1 MLLKN
6 MVVMKICVFGALLA
20 CPCRVTAEEEEPMQG
35 LKIESKTHEYSADYH
50 IAKEE
55 GQNPDEDED
64 KKRTCVGMGEKVT
77 LTLTEKKALVGEDED
92 IRWSLDMV
100 QKRSRCPINRSN
112 WKCASLP
119 TSPGSTGKRKEAAE
133 E

>member
-6 MVVMKICVFGALLA
+6 KVVMKICVFGALLA

-77 LTLTEKKALVGEDED
+77 LTLTGSRSSSERIRISGGAWRTGGIWAALT
-92 IRWSLDMV
+92 
-100 QKRSRCPINRSN
+100 
-112 WKCASLP
+112 A
-119 TSPGSTGKRKEAAE
+119 
-133 E
+133 